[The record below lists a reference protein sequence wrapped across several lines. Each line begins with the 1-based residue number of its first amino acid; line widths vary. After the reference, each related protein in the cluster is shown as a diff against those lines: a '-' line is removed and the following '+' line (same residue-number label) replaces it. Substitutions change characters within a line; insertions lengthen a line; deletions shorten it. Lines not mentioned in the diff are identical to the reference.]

1 MAREKKK
8 KKKGSKKVYLLTF
21 FLTLLATLLIFG
33 SVTALYIKGK
43 EARYKEEI
51 KQALEDEK
59 TSKGKNKKLALKDAD
74 LSTLEGLIEA
84 SPRVNVLLLGTD
96 GGRADTIIL
105 ASYEP
110 DNHYLD
116 FVTIPRDTYN
126 EVPGRD
132 YLGQR
137 KINAVFGFDENE
149 GGGKGMKAE
158 VSKILGVPIHY
169 YVTADY
175 ESISAIVNTV
185 GGVEV
190 NIEQY
195 MDYDDP
201 YANPPLHI
209 HFAPGVQTLN
219 GQQAIEY
226 LRWRKNNWDGGAGD
240 VPRTQRQI
248 DFLKR
253 LIKEALASF
262 KYDEILKTCYEYVET
277 DMPIDEVFYYSTT
290 LIGFSPD
297 SDIESNILPGETFY
311 TDLSYYGHFPD
322 ETKELMMK
330 IYRRGLVKEEPKK
343 EGETTGGAQPDGSPS
358 GEGEAANDSLE
369 DEGGAGAGA
378 PREGGA
384 GAQGG
389 SEGLN

>member
-8 KKKGSKKVYLLTF
+8 KKKGSKKVYFLTF

-59 TSKGKNKKLALKDAD
+59 TNKGKNKKLALKDAD

-132 YLGQR
+132 LLGQR

-201 YANPPLHI
+201 YASPPLHI
-209 HFAPGVQTLN
+209 HFAPGLQTLN
-219 GQQAIEY
+219 GQQSIEY

-248 DFLKR
+248 EFLKR

-262 KYDEILKTCYEYVET
+262 KYDEILKTCYQYVET

-297 SDIESNILPGETFY
+297 SDIQADILPGETFY

-343 EGETTGGAQPDGSPS
+343 EGNKTDGTNGEQGDEGASGKGS
-358 GEGEAANDSLE
+358 ATNDSLD
-369 DEGGAGAGA
+369 DEGGA
-378 PREGGA
+378 E
-384 GAQGG
+384 AQGG

>member
-8 KKKGSKKVYLLTF
+8 KKKGSKKVYFLTF

-59 TSKGKNKKLALKDAD
+59 TNKGKNRKLALKDAD

-132 YLGQR
+132 LLGQR

-201 YANPPLHI
+201 YASPPLHI
-209 HFAPGVQTLN
+209 HFAPGLQTLN
-219 GQQAIEY
+219 GQQSIEY

-248 DFLKR
+248 EFLKR

-262 KYDEILKTCYEYVET
+262 KYDEILKTCYQYVET

-297 SDIESNILPGETFY
+297 SDIQADILPGETFY

-343 EGETTGGAQPDGSPS
+343 EGNKTDGTNGEQGDEGASAEGS
-358 GEGEAANDSLE
+358 ATNDSLD
-369 DEGGAGAGA
+369 DEGGA
-378 PREGGA
+378 E
-384 GAQGG
+384 AQGG

>member
-8 KKKGSKKVYLLTF
+8 KKKGSKKVYFLTF

-59 TSKGKNKKLALKDAD
+59 TNKGKNKKLALKDAD

-132 YLGQR
+132 LLGQR

-201 YANPPLHI
+201 YASPPLHI
-209 HFAPGVQTLN
+209 HFAPGLQTLN
-219 GQQAIEY
+219 GQQSIEY

-248 DFLKR
+248 EFLKR

-262 KYDEILKTCYEYVET
+262 KYDEILKTCYQYVET

-297 SDIESNILPGETFY
+297 SDIQADILPGETFY

-343 EGETTGGAQPDGSPS
+343 EGNKTDETNGEQGDEGAS
-358 GEGEAANDSLE
+358 GKVSATNDSL
-369 DEGGAGAGA
+369 DD
-378 PREGGA
+378 EGGA